1 MSKSEIHFDAITR
14 LGRYVS
20 KLKLFVNRLLRAN
33 RISFL
38 FVDVANERSKCG
50 IVRYTCPRR
59 SLLRNMTSEDTLLA
73 TARLTLGLSRRQAR
87 SQPPPSRQPSAV
99 PTDDVLDRRKRKRED
114 HAQDTRHGTVNQKFR
129 LTEDV
134 ILTPGSTPLPRPL
147 SVHPPLLAHRYLP
160 ISIAGDGAFCRTVF
174 ARDTFAPTTPIVAIK
189 AMKPG
194 FEVIGRQVLYVPM
207 TMLMMKEYELLRR
220 IQNLPMPKHTC
231 LPIVT
236 ALVSFSES
244 SAYHLVLEALEPGQ
258 LSLPHCQHS
267 PMCNTA
273 ASCPIRQVALRKVAL
288 QLLLGLSVLHD
299 QMGYIHAD
307 LKPENILR
315 CRGGTAVNDCSD
327 NLGSA
332 SSIKLKLIDLGNALP
347 IERTNIYY
355 DDFEV
360 QSIHYRAPEV
370 PTPL

>member
-1 MSKSEIHFDAITR
+1 
-14 LGRYVS
+14 
-20 KLKLFVNRLLRAN
+20 
-33 RISFL
+33 
-38 FVDVANERSKCG
+38 
-50 IVRYTCPRR
+50 
-59 SLLRNMTSEDTLLA
+59 
-73 TARLTLGLSRRQAR
+73 
-87 SQPPPSRQPSAV
+87 
-99 PTDDVLDRRKRKRED
+99 
-114 HAQDTRHGTVNQKFR
+114 
-129 LTEDV
+129 V

-147 SVHPPLLAHRYLP
+147 SVDPPLLAHRYLP
-160 ISIAGDGAFCRTVF
+160 ISIAGDGAFSRTIF
-174 ARDTFAPTTPIVAIK
+174 ARDTFAPNAPIVAIK

-194 FEVIGRQVLYVPM
+194 FEVIGRQVLHVPM
-207 TMLMMKEYELLRR
+207 TMLMMKEYQLLRR

-236 ALVSFSES
+236 AVASFSAS

-258 LSLPHCQHS
+258 LLLPHCPHS

-273 ASCPIRQVALRKVAL
+273 ASCPIRQVALRKVAV

-315 CRGGTAVNDCSD
+315 CRGAAVIDCSH
-327 NLGSA
+327 NVGSA
-332 SSIKLKLIDLGNALP
+332 SSMKLKLIDLGNALP
-347 IERTNIYY
+347 IERANIYY

-370 PTPL
+370 PPHFNLQF

>member
-1 MSKSEIHFDAITR
+1 
-14 LGRYVS
+14 
-20 KLKLFVNRLLRAN
+20 
-33 RISFL
+33 
-38 FVDVANERSKCG
+38 
-50 IVRYTCPRR
+50 
-59 SLLRNMTSEDTLLA
+59 MTSEDTLLA
-73 TARLTLGLSRRQAR
+73 TARLTLGLSRRHAR

-99 PTDDVLDRRKRKRED
+99 PADDVLDRRKRKRED
-114 HAQDTRHGTVNQKFR
+114 HAQETRYGTMDQKFS

-147 SVHPPLLAHRYLP
+147 NMDPPFLAHRYLP
-160 ISIAGDGAFCRTVF
+160 ISIAGDGAFCRTIF

-194 FEVIGRQVLYVPM
+194 FEVIGRQVPYVPRA
-207 TMLMMKEYELLRR
+207 MLMIKEYKLLRR

-236 ALVSFSES
+236 ALASFSES
-244 SAYHLVLEALEPGQ
+244 STYHLVLEALEPGQ
-258 LSLPHCQHS
+258 LSLPHCPHS
-267 PMCNTA
+267 PICHTA
-273 ASCPIRQVALRKVAL
+273 ASCPTRQVALRKVAA

-315 CRGGTAVNDCSD
+315 CRGGAAVNDYSE
-327 NLGSA
+327 NLDSA
-332 SSIKLKLIDLGNALP
+332 SSMKLKLIDLGNALP
-347 IERTNIYY
+347 IGRANIYY

-370 PTPL
+370 PTQL